1 METLE
6 NSSRRKVRARRP
18 IATRPAQKPA
28 TVVPES
34 DEAVIERVL
43 AGSREDF
50 EILVRRHH
58 RPIFNY
64 IYRMVG
70 STDLAADLA
79 QEVFLKVYTALA
91 TFKPAYRFTT
101 WLYRIASNRVID
113 HLRHR
118 RMTLVPLDAGA
129 DPVAGTIRDVPGY
142 DRDPEGRLLDRE
154 AAADVSRELAAL
166 PSEYRELIVLRH
178 LQHRSYQEIASIK
191 GSPLG
196 TIKNRLFRARE
207 ALRRRMERQ

>member
-6 NSSRRKVRARRP
+6 NLSRRNGR
-18 IATRPAQKPA
+18 ATRSAPSRRLRPQTRA
-28 TVVPES
+28 TAPS
-34 DEAVIERVL
+34 DEAVVESVL
-43 AGSREDF
+43 AGRRDDF
-50 EILVRRHH
+50 EFLVRRHH

-79 QEVFLKVYTALA
+79 QEVFFKVYTALS
-91 TFKPAYRFTT
+91 TFNPDYRFTT

-118 RMTLVPLDAGA
+118 RMNLVPLDAGA
-129 DPVAGTIRDVPGY
+129 DETSASIREVPAHT
-142 DRDPEGRLLDRE
+142 RDPEGQLLDRE
-154 AAADVSRELAAL
+154 SATTVSRHLASL
-166 PSEYRELIVLRH
+166 PGEYRELIVLRH
-178 LQHRSYQEIASIK
+178 FQHRSYDEIARIK

-207 ALRRRMERQ
+207 ALRRKMVRP